1 MGDMNASRSTVLLVE
16 ADADER
22 DRFGAWLEAEAFD
35 LLVCTGPTEPDY
47 TCIGARTGV
56 CPLAAEATIVILD
69 MSLDSEAV
77 VMGTA
82 AEELLG
88 MYLMSGH
95 PVIVLG
101 SHDGEEIAGQLIRLR
116 RHPRRKEL
124 IEAVRSIAAPS
135 SGSKLSVLFDDT

>member
-1 MGDMNASRSTVLLVE
+1 MSAMSGSGSTVLLVE

-22 DRFGAWLEAEAFD
+22 DRFGTWLEDEGFD
-35 LLVCTGPTEPDY
+35 LLTCPGPTEPDY
-47 TCIGARTGV
+47 TCIGGRSGA
-56 CPLAAEATIVILD
+56 CPLAAEATVVILD

-88 MYLMSGH
+88 MYLVSGH

-101 SHDGEEIAGQLIRLR
+101 SHGGEEIAGQLVRLR
-116 RHPRRKEL
+116 RHPRREVL
-124 IEAVRSIAAPS
+124 IEAVRSLAAPS
-135 SGSKLSVLFDDT
+135 SRSKPSLWFDDI

>member
-1 MGDMNASRSTVLLVE
+1 MSDMNGSRSTVLLVE

-22 DRFGAWLEAEAFD
+22 DRFGAWLEAEGFD

-47 TCIGARTGV
+47 TCIGARTGA
-56 CPLAAEATIVILD
+56 CPLSAEASVVILD

-77 VMGTA
+77 VIGTA

-88 MYLMSGH
+88 TYLMSGH

-101 SHDGEEIAGQLIRLR
+101 SHDGEEIAGQLVRLR
-116 RHPRRKEL
+116 RHPRREL
-124 IEAVRSIAAPS
+124 LIDAVRSLAAPS
-135 SGSKLSVLFDDT
+135 SGSKQSLWFDDI

>member
-1 MGDMNASRSTVLLVE
+1 MEDTNGPGSTVLLVE

-22 DRFGAWLEAEAFD
+22 DRFGAWLEDEGFD
-35 LLVCTGPTEPDY
+35 LLVCGGPTEPDY
-47 TCIGARTGV
+47 TCIGARTDA
-56 CPLAAEATIVILD
+56 CPLAAEATVVILD

-101 SHDGEEIAGQLIRLR
+101 SHGGEEIAGQLVRLR
-116 RHPRRKEL
+116 RHPRREEL
-124 IEAVRSIAAPS
+124 IEAVRSLAAPS
-135 SGSKLSVLFDDT
+135 SGSKLSLWFDDH

>member
-1 MGDMNASRSTVLLVE
+1 MSDMNGSGSTVLLVE

-22 DRFGAWLEAEAFD
+22 DRFGTWLEDEGFD
-35 LLVCTGPTEPDY
+35 LLTCPGPTEPDY
-47 TCIGARTGV
+47 TCIGARTGA
-56 CPLAAEATIVILD
+56 CPLAAEATVVILD

-101 SHDGEEIAGQLIRLR
+101 SHGGEEIAGQLVRLR
-116 RHPRRKEL
+116 RHPRREEL
-124 IEAVRSIAAPS
+124 IEAVRSLAAPT
-135 SGSKLSVLFDDT
+135 SGSKLSLWFDDI

>member
-1 MGDMNASRSTVLLVE
+1 MSDMNGTGSTVLLVE

-22 DRFGAWLEAEAFD
+22 DRFGAWLEDEGFD

-47 TCIGARTGV
+47 TCIGARTGA
-56 CPLAAEATIVILD
+56 CPLAAEASVVILD

-101 SHDGEEIAGQLIRLR
+101 SHGGEEISGQLVRLR
-116 RHPRRKEL
+116 RHPRREEL
-124 IEAVRSIAAPS
+124 LEAVRSLAAPS
-135 SGSKLSVLFDDT
+135 VDSETSPWSDDI

>member
-1 MGDMNASRSTVLLVE
+1 MSDMNGTGSTVLLVE

-22 DRFGAWLEAEAFD
+22 DRFGAWLEDEGID

-47 TCIGARTGV
+47 TCIGARTGA
-56 CPLAAEATIVILD
+56 CPLAAEASVVILD

-101 SHDGEEIAGQLIRLR
+101 SHGGEEISGQLVRLR
-116 RHPRRKEL
+116 RHPRREEL
-124 IEAVRSIAAPS
+124 IGAVRSLAAPS
-135 SGSKLSVLFDDT
+135 SGSKLSLWSDDI

>member
-1 MGDMNASRSTVLLVE
+1 MS
-16 ADADER
+16 
-22 DRFGAWLEAEAFD
+22 
-35 LLVCTGPTEPDY
+35 GPTEPDY
-47 TCIGARTGV
+47 TCIGARTGA
-56 CPLAAEATIVILD
+56 CPLAAEATVVILD

-101 SHDGEEIAGQLIRLR
+101 SRGGEEIAGQLVRLR
-116 RHPRRKEL
+116 RHPRREEL
-124 IEAVRSIAAPS
+124 IEAVRSLAAPS
-135 SGSKLSVLFDDT
+135 SGSKLSPWFDDI

>member
-1 MGDMNASRSTVLLVE
+1 
-16 ADADER
+16 
-22 DRFGAWLEAEAFD
+22 
-35 LLVCTGPTEPDY
+35 
-47 TCIGARTGV
+47 
-56 CPLAAEATIVILD
+56 VILD

-101 SHDGEEIAGQLIRLR
+101 SRGGEEIAGQLVRLR
-116 RHPRRKEL
+116 RHPRREEL
-124 IEAVRSIAAPS
+124 IEAVRSLAAPS
-135 SGSKLSVLFDDT
+135 SGSKPSPWFDDI